1 MKTQGEQVVDC
12 GSRTIQDSHHFAH
25 EAMATVFEIYITNDD
40 ERYARQGAQAAFAEV
55 DRLELEMSR
64 FISNSDISRLND
76 AVPGEIVDFGMD
88 VFECLSRARDM
99 YDKTSGAFDISVG
112 ALYSCWLND
121 DRTLRQPSDEEL
133 ARACELTGLDH
144 LKLSDEDFSAE
155 VLTEGVQFDLGG
167 IGKGYAAEK
176 MAEILREW
184 SLGQALV
191 LAGASS
197 VLSVSVPEG
206 MTGWPIKLRH
216 PGNRED
222 VLARFELTEG
232 AISGSGKQ
240 KGQHIIDA
248 RSLEGVPVKGRL
260 AAWAMAPDA
269 VAADALST
277 AFMML
282 SAEEID
288 HYCLANPGTAAIIL
302 PHEGSEESS
311 GQVIESFGQSRGI
324 QLSV

>member
-121 DRTLRQPSDEEL
+121 DRTLRKPSDDEL

-288 HYCLANPGTAAIIL
+288 DYCLANPGTAAIIL

>member
-1 MKTQGEQVVDC
+1 MKPQGEQVVDC
-12 GSRTIQDSHHFAH
+12 GSKTIQDAHHFAH
-25 EAMATVFEIYITNDD
+25 EAMATVFEIYITDDD
-40 ERYARQGAQAAFAEV
+40 ETYARQGAQAAFAEV

-76 AVPGEIVDFGMD
+76 AVSGETVDLGVD
-88 VFECLSRARDM
+88 VFECLSRAREM

-144 LKLSDEDFSAE
+144 LKLNEEDFSAE

-232 AISGSGKQ
+232 AISGSGNQ
-240 KGQHIIDA
+240 KGQHIIDV
-248 RSLEGVPVKGRL
+248 RSVEGVPVEGRL

-282 SAEEID
+282 SAGDID
-288 HYCLANPGTAAIIL
+288 DYCLANPGTAAIIV
-302 PHEGSEESS
+302 PHVGSEKSS
-311 GQVIESFGQSRGI
+311 GRVVESFGQRLGFE
-324 QLSV
+324 LST